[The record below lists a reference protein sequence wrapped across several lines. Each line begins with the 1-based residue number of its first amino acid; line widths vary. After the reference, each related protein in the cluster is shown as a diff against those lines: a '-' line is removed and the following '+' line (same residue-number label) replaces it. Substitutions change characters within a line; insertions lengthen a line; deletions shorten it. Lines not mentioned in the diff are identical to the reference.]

1 LLGVI
6 SLLAGPLGGAEMG
19 AQSSFEKT
27 SPPAY
32 ERTQGNQYEKPLDLR
47 LPPQTEEASPEY
59 RGKKQ
64 NPASTAKA
72 SLTDKS
78 STGKTTSKT
87 KKKIKK
93 RSEEEA
99 TSGEI
104 DLGFKNAVPPP
115 SPFSSQ
121 ETEGRR

>member
-47 LPPQTEEASPEY
+47 LSPQTEEASPEY
-59 RGKKQ
+59 RGKKR
-64 NPASTAKA
+64 NPASTTKA

-78 STGKTTSKT
+78 STSKT

-104 DLGFKNAVPPP
+104 DLGFKKAVPPP

>member
-27 SPPAY
+27 SPPSY

-47 LPPQTEEASPEY
+47 LSPQTEEAPPEY
-59 RGKKQ
+59 RGKKR
-64 NPASTAKA
+64 NPASTTEP

-78 STGKTTSKT
+78 STSKT

-93 RSEEEA
+93 RPEEEA
-99 TSGEI
+99 TSSEI

-115 SPFSSQ
+115 SPFFLK